1 MLHTYFG
8 EFAFQCIL
16 RTGCLQSATL
26 IAMRR
31 PIFVRP
37 LLDAEREVL
46 EDGLRSS
53 DAFVLRRCQLL
64 LASSRG
70 ENAYAIARLL
80 GCDPQT
86 ARTAIKRFNEG
97 GIEEALRKHSSRPEM
112 LLGAPGSSARTR
124 ACGRSLW
131 PRR

>member
-1 MLHTYFG
+1 MLHTYCG

-97 GIEEALRKHSSRPEM
+97 ASK
-112 LLGAPGSSARTR
+112 
-124 ACGRSLW
+124 
-131 PRR
+131 RRCASTLP